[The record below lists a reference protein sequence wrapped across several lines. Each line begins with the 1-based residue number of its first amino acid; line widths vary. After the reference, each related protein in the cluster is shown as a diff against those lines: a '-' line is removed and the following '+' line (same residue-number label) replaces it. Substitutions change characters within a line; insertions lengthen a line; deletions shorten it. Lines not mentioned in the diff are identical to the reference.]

1 MREWHIAGG
10 RTLPIGERTLV
21 MGILNVTPD
30 SFSDGGEFFSLD
42 KALAHAE
49 QMIAEGA
56 DIIDVGGEST
66 RPGDAAVVSAEEE
79 IGRVLPIIEELAK
92 RFDVPI
98 SIDTTKAS
106 VARAALDAGAAIVND
121 ISALRFEP
129 KIADVVGESGAG
141 LVLMHSRGT
150 PGALHNL
157 PPVDNIIEEVTNCLR
172 TSIQVA
178 EQRGVKRESIVID
191 PGIGFGKSQEQN
203 IELITKLDQLI
214 TALPDFP
221 LLIGTSRK
229 SFIGR
234 LLADADGTPAQ
245 VEERLHGS
253 LATMTAAILKGAHIV
268 RVHDVKA
275 AAEAARVT
283 DAINMTEPRAK
294 EDDGKKAPLRAP
306 AQGQSSNTKRIRV
319 ASSSVVSLGYD
330 AEKQILEIEFVGGSV
345 YQYFDV
351 PASIYKALMNAGSKG
366 TFVNTRVKGHYDFSQ
381 L

>member
-1 MREWHIAGG
+1 MTRDWHIGG
-10 RTLPIGERTLV
+10 RTLPIGKRTLV
-21 MGILNVTPD
+21 MGVLNVTPD

-66 RPGDAAVVSAEEE
+66 RPGGAAIVSAEEE
-79 IGRVLPIIEELAK
+79 LERVLPVINRLTT

-106 VARAALDAGAAIVND
+106 VARAALHAGAAIVND
-121 ISALRFEP
+121 ISALRFDPE
-129 KIADVVGESGAG
+129 IADEVAKSSVG

-150 PGALHNL
+150 PGALHSL
-157 PPVDNIIEEVTNCLR
+157 PPVDDIIEEVTSSLR
-172 TSIQVA
+172 SSIEIA
-178 EQRGVKRESIVID
+178 EQRGVKRKSIVID

-203 IELITKLDQLI
+203 IELIAKLDQLI
-214 TALPDFP
+214 AAFPDLP

-234 LLADADGTPAQ
+234 ILADANGNLAP

-253 LATMTAAILKGAHIV
+253 LATLTAAVLKGAHIV

-275 AAEAARVT
+275 ALETV
-283 DAINMTEPRAK
+283 
-294 EDDGKKAPLRAP
+294 
-306 AQGQSSNTKRIRV
+306 RV
-319 ASSSVVSLGYD
+319 A
-330 AEKQILEIEFVGGSV
+330 AAFR
-345 YQYFDV
+345 
-351 PASIYKALMNAGSKG
+351 
-366 TFVNTRVKGHYDFSQ
+366 T
-381 L
+381 